1 MKKWVFSADKM
12 ARGMNMCNTN
22 GILAEGNVISGS
34 QERDLLGAVVLHSL
48 VKWSLRLYRTYVLQR
63 TRMSCSF
70 TRDSGEDS
78 FKYHI
83 TPVRPRTL
91 SFGTSLGLLSF
102 SLWCTLIFSKILKS
116 IPHKLRECSVGPN

>member
-1 MKKWVFSADKM
+1 MEKWVFSADKM

-34 QERDLLGAVVLHSL
+34 QERDPLGAVVQHSL

-70 TRDSGEDS
+70 TRDNGEDS
-78 FKYHI
+78 FKYHT

-102 SLWCTLIFSKILKS
+102 SLWCTLIFLKFS
-116 IPHKLRECSVGPN
+116 SQFRIN